1 MLNNVL
7 SNLSQFSSVQ
17 FTSIIVL
24 SQMGKL
30 DLQSRLKKKKKVL
43 VMTITE
49 YDFCKLYSV

>member
-30 DLQSRLKKKKKVL
+30 DLQSRLKKKKKSACHDYNR
-43 VMTITE
+43 I
-49 YDFCKLYSV
+49 